1 MQYPVYRGLVE
12 HESTWAD
19 YVQTNSNGD
28 AKGVIASKVGVD
40 PATAGR
46 WVRGAVTAQPLQVI
60 AFARAYGL
68 NPIPGLIAA
77 GHLTADDVADSVT
90 VQAPAG
96 LESIAT
102 HALVDELERRIEV
115 MSDYAGWVDAIVNG
129 GRTPANL
136 GAGMLRYLDPSRP
149 PSAVRGEDF
158 AEVLAPHV
166 AQTATIGGSP
176 VYGIP
181 DEFTA
186 ARIARNVGTPSQDGE
201 APVKQPPAKQR
212 TAAKKGTRKADRAP
226 HAD

>member
-1 MQYPVYRGLVE
+1 MYGCLVDND
-12 HESTWAD
+12 STWAD

-28 AKGVIASKVGVD
+28 QKSIIAGKVGVD

-77 GHLTADDVADSVT
+77 GYLTADDVAENVT
-90 VQAPAG
+90 IETPQG
-96 LESIAT
+96 LEGIAT

-129 GRTPANL
+129 KRSPANL
-136 GAGMLRYLDPSRP
+136 GASALRYLDPTRP
-149 PSAVRGEDF
+149 PSSVRGEDF

-166 AQTATIGGSP
+166 TQTATIGDSP
-176 VYGIP
+176 VFGIV
-181 DEFTA
+181 DDLAA
-186 ARIARNVGTPSQDGE
+186 ARGRRNVGTPTQDDE

-226 HAD
+226 HAE